1 MCGTNHNLSKF
12 NYFCQND
19 IKNQKH
25 FFQHFWNILP
35 LLKKILYDY
44 IKVQN
49 TVPAQVFWYLC
60 KMCLLIWILDCQNLG
75 KGWTEFWKVKHKN
88 CKLLSFFSNQ
98 FSYVYV
104 SITFFKKLLLVNVL
118 YYTFTIYTLY
128 RKLLPVN
135 ALYYFSLFLVFSK
148 AKSTI
153 KKILPS
159 ESTEP
164 VVVFDNGAVAF
175 LSKVKDTHEGPLSE
189 KDNIFFCDLVQIGSD
204 VCVLCL
210 LLREVRDTWKQEARY
225 Y

>member
-60 KMCLLIWILDCQNLG
+60 KMCLLIWTLDCQNLG

-104 SITFFKKLLLVNVL
+104 SITFFKKLFYWLMS
-118 YYTFTIYTLY
+118 YII
-128 RKLLPVN
+128 LLP
-135 ALYYFSLFLVFSK
+135 LTLC
-148 AKSTI
+148 
-153 KKILPS
+153 
-159 ESTEP
+159 TEN
-164 VVVFDNGAVAF
+164 FY
-175 LSKVKDTHEGPLSE
+175 
-189 KDNIFFCDLVQIGSD
+189 Q
-204 VCVLCL
+204 
-210 LLREVRDTWKQEARY
+210 
-225 Y
+225 

>member
-60 KMCLLIWILDCQNLG
+60 KICLLIWILDCQNLG

-104 SITFFKKLLLVNVL
+104 SITFFKKLLLL
-118 YYTFTIYTLY
+118 YFTIYTLY

-153 KKILPS
+153 QKILPS